1 MEDLFA
7 LCEDFKKEWPLS
19 KVKNMTLEE
28 YTKAKADKGKEEPDS
43 FTYWIEAKLQDCG
56 SIWGGSSFKFGIYSR
71 SDKTE
76 KIDGRGLK
84 YTRKYAWYKKYGETP
99 EEAFENVRKNVIR
112 VIEAVNRNDLPAID
126 SIDLGVAYKWKIAFH
141 YQSDFQNPSIIGIF
155 NPQVLKFLNNNVESK
170 ISEYH
175 KALTTR
181 KGTEDVFTYAKNLW
195 SDYQKSLVPEIID
208 NSENRM
214 DNLNTIYFGPPGT
227 GKTYKVLQFLDK
239 VDEEYVQN
247 LSVKS
252 QDSIN
257 ISIGDA
263 IVWHLAPG
271 RDGKLWN
278 KLSQGNRL
286 GYEWCDN
293 SLGDL
298 RHPTFN
304 NGHESITKRFAEVKE
319 GDYFAII
326 RGYKLLGLAKATH
339 DYDYSKAIHTDFPFQ
354 TIEVEWIRKF
364 HEPIL
369 LNATQTMAFCR
380 LNNGTRWDSFI
391 QGLAERGIVI
401 TKDPNNQISPEDIL
415 ERKHDYEIVTF
426 HQSYSYEDFI
436 EGIKPVLSEEG
447 DSEDNGISY
456 HIEKGIFLLACD
468 RAAQKAG
475 YSDLQ
480 SALETTKA
488 ERKIKFNQA
497 MPHYIV
503 IDEINRGNVA
513 NIFGELI
520 TLIESDKR
528 LGGEH
533 EVITKLPYS
542 KSYFSVPAN
551 LYIIGTMN
559 TADRSIET
567 LDSALRRRFN
577 FKATYPDVEVII
589 QPDELEIDLKKLLAA
604 LNERITQVL
613 DIDHT
618 IGHASFCELH
628 NAPDPLE
635 ALIKLFDNKIVPQ
648 LQEYLFNN
656 IEKLKQILGPKIVK
670 EKQYTYQ
677 PFGGSENAFL
687 DYEII
692 TFESTLKNN
701 DNSIIEILKGLY
713 EE

>member
-7 LCEDFKKEWPLS
+7 LCEKFKKEWPLS
-19 KVKNMTLEE
+19 KVQNMTLEE
-28 YTKAKADKGKEEPDS
+28 YTKTKSDKEKEEPDS

-84 YTRKYAWYKKYGETP
+84 YTQKYAWYKKYGETH
-99 EEAFENVRKNVIR
+99 EEAFVNVKNNVVKI
-112 VIEAVNRNDLPAID
+112 IEAVSRDDLSAID
-126 SIDLGVAYKWKIAFH
+126 DIDLGVAYKWKIAFH
-141 YQSDFQNPSIIGIF
+141 YQPDFKNPIIIGIF
-155 NPQVLKFLNNNVESK
+155 NPQVLKFLNNNVELN

-175 KALTTR
+175 KALTRR
-181 KGTEDVFTYAKNLW
+181 KGNEDVFTYARNLW
-195 SDYQKSLVPEIID
+195 SDYQRSLVPEIID
-208 NSENRM
+208 SSENRM
-214 DNLNTIYFGPPGT
+214 ENLNTIYFGPPGT
-227 GKTYKVLQFLDK
+227 GKTFKVLQFLEK
-239 VDEEYVQN
+239 LDETYVQN
-247 LSVKS
+247 LSPNDR
-252 QDSIN
+252 DSIN
-257 ISIGDA
+257 IPLGDA
-263 IVWHLAPG
+263 VVWHLAPG
-271 RDGKLWN
+271 RGGRLWN
-278 KLSQGNRL
+278 KLSQGNRI
-286 GYEWCDN
+286 GYEWCGN
-293 SLGDL
+293 NLGDL
-298 RHPTFN
+298 RNLTFN
-304 NGHESITKRFAEVKE
+304 NGHRSIIKRFSEVKE

-326 RGYKLLGLAKATH
+326 RGYELFGLAKALH
-339 DYDYSKAIHTDFPFQ
+339 DYDYSRAIHTDFPFQ
-354 TIEVEWIRKF
+354 TVEVEWIRIF
-364 HEPIL
+364 SQPIL

-391 QGLAERGIVI
+391 QGLAENGIVM
-401 TKDPNNQISPEDIL
+401 TKNPESEMTAEDIL

-447 DSEDNGISY
+447 DSEDNSISY

-497 MPHYIV
+497 APHYVV
-503 IDEINRGNVA
+503 IDEINRGNIA

-528 LGGEH
+528 LGGDH
-533 EVITKLPYS
+533 EVIAKLPYS

-551 LYIIGTMN
+551 LFIIGTMN

-567 LDSALRRRFN
+567 LDSALRRRFT
-577 FKATYPDVEVII
+577 FKATYPNIEVII
-589 QPDELEIDLKKLLAA
+589 QPDDLEIDLRKLLTA

-613 DIDHT
+613 DMDHT

-628 NAPDPLE
+628 NAPDSLE
-635 ALIKLFDNKIVPQ
+635 ALVKILDNKIVPQ

-656 IEKLKQILGPKIVK
+656 PEKLKQILGPKIVR
-670 EKQYTYQ
+670 EKKYTYH
-677 PFGGSENAFL
+677 PFEGPENSL
-687 DYEII
+687 QEYEVMC
-692 TFESTLKNN
+692 FESILMESDKSVIEVLK
-701 DNSIIEILKGLY
+701 SLY
-713 EE
+713 E